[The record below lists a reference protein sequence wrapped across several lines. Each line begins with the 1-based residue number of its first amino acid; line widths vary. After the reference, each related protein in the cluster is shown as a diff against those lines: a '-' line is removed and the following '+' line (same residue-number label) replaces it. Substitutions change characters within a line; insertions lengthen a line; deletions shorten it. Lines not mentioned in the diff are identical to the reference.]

1 MEALEILVGDVF
13 NAKETYREGD
23 YLVIMDILKEAYHV
37 LKGDYGYF
45 IADKELE
52 ITTDDEEDEDE
63 IIARYTTWES
73 ATDGEDTDEETYTGT
88 YIESY

>member
-37 LKGDYGYF
+37 LKGDYGYI

-52 ITTDDEEDEDE
+52 ITTDDEEDYDYSGDY
-63 IIARYTTWES
+63 I
-73 ATDGEDTDEETYTGT
+73 DEDTTYTGT
-88 YIESY
+88 YIQPY

>member
-1 MEALEILVGDVF
+1 MEALEILVGEVF

-23 YLVIMDILKEAYHV
+23 YLVIMDILKEAYHI
-37 LKGDYGYF
+37 LKGDYGYI

-52 ITTDDEEDEDE
+52 ITTDDEEYYDYSND
-63 IIARYTTWES
+63 Y
-73 ATDGEDTDEETYTGT
+73 TDEETTYTGT